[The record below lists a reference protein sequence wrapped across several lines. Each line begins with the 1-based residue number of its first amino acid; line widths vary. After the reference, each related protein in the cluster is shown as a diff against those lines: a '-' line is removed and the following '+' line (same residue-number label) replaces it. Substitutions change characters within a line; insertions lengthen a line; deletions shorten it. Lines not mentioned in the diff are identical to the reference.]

1 MVFERASRG
10 GFRGRAIPILVVLTM
25 AVLFALV
32 VILAVKPAHSAEL
45 DGAGDS
51 ARVGHALHVSGQVGW
66 WDFNEAFRFDDDLF
80 YGLRAGAWINPRL
93 SLEIDLEQIRTR
105 DEERQ
110 EWSRAVFLNLHGR
123 YQWRPER
130 LLSPGVLAGVSFM
143 ATDNEVAANSIT
155 EGLDLGPTLSLRL
168 GRQTKLLAEILFRY
182 TSLKHS
188 YSADGT
194 GAGLDEAVQY
204 VWSHGLRL
212 GVDFAF

>member
-1 MVFERASRG
+1 MVSECAPKRAFCR
-10 GFRGRAIPILVVLTM
+10 RAILTLSWLRTAALCLLLTMLVV
-25 AVLFALV
+25 A
-32 VILAVKPAHSAEL
+32 PAHSAER
-45 DGAGDS
+45 DS
-51 ARVGHALHVSGQVGW
+51 ASDTSGIGHALHLSGQVGW

-105 DEERQ
+105 DEERR

-123 YQWRPER
+123 YQFRPER
-130 LLSPGVLAGVSFM
+130 LLSPGMLAGVSFM
-143 ATDNEVAANSIT
+143 AADNEIAANSIT
-155 EGLDLGPTLSLRL
+155 EGLDLGPTLSVRL
-168 GRQTKLLAEILFRY
+168 GKQTSLLAEILFRY

-188 YSADGT
+188 NRADGT
-194 GAGLDEAVQY
+194 GSGRDEAVQY

>member
-1 MVFERASRG
+1 MVSRRRARAD
-10 GFRGRAIPILVVLTM
+10 FRDRAIPSLAIVSTAALCLLLVTLGAT
-25 AVLFALV
+25 
-32 VILAVKPAHSAEL
+32 PARAAEKESSA
-45 DGAGDS
+45 DAS
-51 ARVGHALHVSGQVGW
+51 AVGHALHLSGQVGW
-66 WDFNEAFRFDDDLF
+66 WDFNEAFRFDDDVF

-130 LLSPGVLAGVSFM
+130 LLSPGMLAGVSFM
-143 ATDNEVAANSIT
+143 ATDNEIAANSIT

-168 GRQTKLLAEILFRY
+168 GRQTNLLAEILFRY
-182 TSLKHS
+182 TSLKRS
-188 YSADGT
+188 TSTAST
-194 GAGLDEAVQY
+194 GQDEAVQY

>member
-1 MVFERASRG
+1 MVSKRVSRG
-10 GFRGRAIPILVVLTM
+10 GFRGRAIPILALPSMVASFLLVIFS
-25 AVLFALV
+25 AVG
-32 VILAVKPAHSAEL
+32 PARSAEP
-45 DGAGDS
+45 DGSSDT

-105 DEERQ
+105 DEERR

-130 LLSPGVLAGVSFM
+130 LLSPGMLAGVSFM
-143 ATDNEVAANSIT
+143 AADNEIAANSIT

-168 GRQTKLLAEILFRY
+168 GRQTSLLAEILFRY

-188 YSADGT
+188 YRADGT
-194 GAGLDEAVQY
+194 GAGQDEAVQY